1 MRNENIEGVIEHFID
16 AFDAQIQR
24 IETVFD
30 SSEAVSNSSSH
41 LAEDF
46 QYVLDNLREELTQA
60 NGLLRDRLA
69 RNGSVRKIDYD
80 HLVDEIF
87 VMLDTKEKEAKDSL
101 YQYIKDQKTTVHLLR
116 SGILSIRN
124 SDDGRST
131 QHIENFKKELD
142 QILKTQQVMKEFVMA
157 KFQDFQQAHNSV
169 IERFIKALENSDD
182 EDFMNIKTIKKFLS
196 KDDSFDNIMINVP
209 DNASGSSKGETNEY
223 SR

>member
-1 MRNENIEGVIEHFID
+1 MRNENIEGLIEHFID

-116 SGILSIRN
+116 NGILSIRN

-209 DNASGSSKGETNEY
+209 ANASGSSKGETNEY